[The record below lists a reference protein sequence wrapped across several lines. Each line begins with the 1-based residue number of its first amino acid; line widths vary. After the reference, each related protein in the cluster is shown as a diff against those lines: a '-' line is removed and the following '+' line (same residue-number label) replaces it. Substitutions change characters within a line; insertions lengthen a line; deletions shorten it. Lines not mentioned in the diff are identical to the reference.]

1 MQDGEGDLEDI
12 ADALKSIQFSP
23 TKPSSRLTAL
33 HTSAAGHPT
42 AVQAATSH
50 HASSRSRAPS
60 LSSQRR
66 NSFDERRIPPTLH
79 EDPLAP
85 SHTDSAAHASY
96 ASHSG
101 ARSRSGT
108 ASSHRLLRRISSDTV
123 QSLDFDSDPETFN
136 PGRPRSIASTR
147 RSSLIGGIH
156 VRDNSEQEN
165 ASFAKEVRIPAFH
178 TVGNSFGGFVAY
190 ECQVTTREGSILR
203 SMKRYSAFCQ
213 LRDELAIAY
222 PRFSHIVDTLPPKS
236 LAKFRVSFLEKRRK
250 RLAFWLSTVLLH
262 PILGASQQAKTWV
275 LD

>member
-1 MQDGEGDLEDI
+1 MKKRRIQMRVSISVLVNDWLLGVFRYCAKYALCWMRKKPAALARLSSHHELHVRAVHGKMQDGQGDLEDI

-123 QSLDFDSDPETFN
+123 QSLDFDSDV
-136 PGRPRSIASTR
+136 SIALI
-147 RSSLIGGIH
+147 SSIQDL
-156 VRDNSEQEN
+156 DANQ
-165 ASFAKEVRIPAFH
+165 
-178 TVGNSFGGFVAY
+178 
-190 ECQVTTREGSILR
+190 
-203 SMKRYSAFCQ
+203 
-213 LRDELAIAY
+213 
-222 PRFSHIVDTLPPKS
+222 
-236 LAKFRVSFLEKRRK
+236 
-250 RLAFWLSTVLLH
+250 LLH
-262 PILGASQQAKTWV
+262 TARNFQSRQTSVNCLHTQIFLNRRHTRARQF
-275 LD
+275 